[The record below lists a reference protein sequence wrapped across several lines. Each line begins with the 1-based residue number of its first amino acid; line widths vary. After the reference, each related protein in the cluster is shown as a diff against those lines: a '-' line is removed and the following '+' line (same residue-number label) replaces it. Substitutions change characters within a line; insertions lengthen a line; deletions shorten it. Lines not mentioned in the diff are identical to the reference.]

1 MAKPKVGFYWC
12 ASCGGCEEA
21 VVDLAENILTVVE
34 AVDIIFWPV
43 ALDFKREDIE
53 KMSDTEI
60 DVVFI
65 NGAIR
70 IGEQQEMVELL
81 RKKSK
86 LVVAFGSCAHL
97 GGIPGLGNFWNK
109 DSIFTRVYHEVP
121 SLEEK
126 NETIPLEEFSLNGH
140 TLQLPEF
147 FQTVHPLNQVID
159 VDYYLPGCPPTAELV
174 LNAVLAILKGVLPP
188 RGAVLSPNKS
198 LCDEC
203 DRNKTKPE
211 KLLLKDIKRVQ
222 EVDLDPE
229 ECFLAQGLICMGPA
243 TRSGCGYRCLTGNMP
258 CTGCFGPTDGVIDQ
272 GAKAISAIAS
282 MIDYNNEKEI
292 EKLTEKIVD
301 PAGTFY
307 RYSLPTSLLKRRS
320 LSKL

>member
-34 AVDIIFWPV
+34 AVDIVFWPV

-53 KMSDTEI
+53 KMNDAEI
-60 DVVFI
+60 DVIFI

-70 IGEQQEMVELL
+70 LGEQQEMVELL

-97 GGIPGLGNFWNK
+97 GGIPGLGNFWDKN
-109 DSIFTRVYHEVP
+109 SIFDRVYHEVP
-121 SLEEK
+121 SIEEK
-126 NETIPLEEFSLNGH
+126 NETVPLEEYANNGH
-140 TLQLPEF
+140 KLNLPEF

-174 LNAVLAILKGVLPP
+174 MNAVLAILKGELPP
-188 RGAVLSPNKS
+188 RGAILSPNKS

-222 EVDLDPE
+222 EIELHPE

-243 TRSGCGYRCLTGNMP
+243 TRSGCGYRCITGNMP
-258 CTGCFGPTDGVIDQ
+258 CTGCFGPTDNVMDQ

-282 MIDYNNEKEI
+282 MIDFNDETDI
-292 EKLTEKIVD
+292 ENLTDKIVD

-320 LSKL
+320 LGNL

>member
-34 AVDIIFWPV
+34 AVDIVFWPV
-43 ALDFKREDIE
+43 ALDFKREDLE
-53 KMSDTEI
+53 KLNDAEI
-60 DVVFI
+60 DVIFI

-86 LVVAFGSCAHL
+86 MVVAFGSCAHL
-97 GGIPGLGNFWNK
+97 GGIPGLGNFWDKN
-109 DSIFTRVYHEVP
+109 SIFDRVYHEVP
-121 SLEEK
+121 SIEEK
-126 NETIPLEEFSLNGH
+126 NETVPLEEYANNGH
-140 TLQLPEF
+140 KLSLPEF
-147 FQTVHPLNQVID
+147 FQTVHPLNQIID
-159 VDYYLPGCPPTAELV
+159 VDYYLPGCPPTPELV
-174 LNAVLAILKGVLPP
+174 LNAVLAILKGELPP

-203 DRNKTKPE
+203 DRNKTKPQ

-243 TRSGCGYRCLTGNMP
+243 TRSGCGFRCITGNMP
-258 CTGCFGPTDGVIDQ
+258 CTGCFGPTDEVMDQ

-282 MIDYNNEKEI
+282 MIDFNDEKDI
-292 EKLTEKIVD
+292 EKLTDKIVD

-320 LSKL
+320 LSNL